1 MNIFLPTA
9 DFDKRWRLQGG
20 VAGQE
25 CDVFY
30 DEVAGCYMKRNHT
43 VAYED
48 WTQFF
53 ASVRIHNDLFVDTAY
68 TLVGFMEV
76 KKNLCAILSQPAVRS
91 IRGAG
96 RREVEKYMVRFG
108 FRHVGHDHY
117 ESETLMIQDL
127 HSENVLVGPDERLY
141 FIDTC
146 IYLKEGKEFSLD
158 ETQV

>member
-1 MNIFLPTA
+1 
-9 DFDKRWRLQGG
+9 
-20 VAGQE
+20 
-25 CDVFY
+25 
-30 DEVAGCYMKRNHT
+30 
-43 VAYED
+43 
-48 WTQFF
+48 
-53 ASVRIHNDLFVDTAY
+53 
-68 TLVGFMEV
+68 
-76 KKNLCAILSQPAVRS
+76 
-91 IRGAG
+91 
-96 RREVEKYMVRFG
+96 MVRFG